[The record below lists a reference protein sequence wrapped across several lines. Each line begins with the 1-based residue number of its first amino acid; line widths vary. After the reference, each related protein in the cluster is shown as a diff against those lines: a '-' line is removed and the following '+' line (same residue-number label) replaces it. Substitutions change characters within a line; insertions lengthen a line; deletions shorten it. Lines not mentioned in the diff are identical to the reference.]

1 MSKYSLLYIEDEI
14 YIRTMVVEY
23 LQRYFQTIY
32 QASNGKEALRI
43 YEEKKPDMIIT
54 DIEMPQM
61 NGLEFASRIR
71 QKDEQTLIVIL
82 TAHSKTEY
90 LLKAIELN
98 LVKYLIKP
106 LDEEELL
113 EALENSFKKIESKN
127 PSVFRLTEHHYYDTY
142 NHTLVYKDE
151 LIPLSSS
158 QYQLLD
164 ILLDGKNR
172 MVTYSEI
179 EHSIWTQKAMSSS
192 ALRSLVHNTRLMID
206 KNIIKNVS
214 KIGYKIRLYEPNL

>member
-142 NHTLVYKDE
+142 NHTLVYQDE

-206 KNIIKNVS
+206 KNIIENIS
-214 KIGYKIRLYEPNL
+214 KIGYKIKLYEPNL

>member
-23 LQRYFQTIY
+23 LQQHFETIY
-32 QASNGKEALRI
+32 QASNGKEALRV
-43 YEEKKPDMIIT
+43 YEDKKPNMIIT

-61 NGLEFASRIR
+61 NGLEFASQIR
-71 QKDEQTLIVIL
+71 KTDDQTPIIIL
-82 TAHSKTEY
+82 TAHSKTAY

-113 EALENSFKKIESKN
+113 EALENAFKKIESKN

-142 NHTLVYKDE
+142 NHTLVYQDE

-214 KIGYKIRLYEPNL
+214 KIGYKIKLYEPNL